1 MKFAEHL
8 AAHITPEWRK
18 QYISYEEMKAMLYA
32 AVEQAPSSEVTE
44 EEMITRYYARFDE
57 QFFRVCDKEL
67 AKINTFFSEK
77 MAEATRKYTTLKSD
91 LQASKDQHGD
101 GLRNR
106 KGFSF
111 LPKLNVPARKMQ
123 DLKLA
128 FSEFYLS
135 LILLQNYQNLNFT
148 GFRKILKKH
157 DKLMT
162 TSNGAKWRED
172 NVDCSTF
179 NTNKD
184 IDKLIQE
191 VEGTFTSELEQGD
204 RQRAMKRLRVPPL
217 GEAQSPWTTFKV
229 GLFSGAFIVLVVS
242 VILSGIFHWDNHN
255 VEVVL
260 RLFRGPLLIILFLF
274 LIGINIYGWR
284 SSGVNHVLI
293 FEIDPRNHLTEQH
306 LIEIA
311 AIFGVIWALSVLGFL
326 YAEALSIPSY
336 TVPLALLCFM
346 ILFLVNPTRT
356 FHHEARFWLLKKL
369 GRVVCAPFVFVQF
382 ADFWLGDQLN
392 TLVQVLKDFE
402 YSLCFYTQGID
413 WYTDKKVDDGVCI
426 DKTEVVRNIVACL
439 PAWWRFAQCLRR
451 YRDTKEMFPHLVNA
465 FKYATTFFV
474 VTFSCLSAVYSKQSD
489 SNDSNPFFYMRVV
502 SMLFSSCF
510 VFWWDMVMD
519 WGMFD
524 KNSGEYKFLREEL
537 VYSSPYYYY
546 FGIVED
552 FILRFIWTCSFTL
565 TELKLVQRKEILVSI
580 LAPLEVFRRF
590 IWNFFRL
597 ENEHINNCG
606 KFRAVRDISIIPM
619 DASDQAQIVKM
630 MDEVDGVVNR
640 KKKKAGGKQRKGI
653 ESKPLLPD
661 GGGGGGTGGGA
672 GGTGGGGV
680 GESVDEEANYLT
692 VTSVELRNWFRGITG
707 SLRNTQTANT

>member
-32 AVEQAPSSEVTE
+32 AVEQAPSPEVTE
-44 EEMITRYYARFDE
+44 ADVITRYYARFDE

-77 MAEATRKYTTLKSD
+77 MAEATRKYATLKSD
-91 LQASKDQHGD
+91 LQASKEQHGD

-106 KGFSF
+106 KGLTF

-162 TSNGAKWRED
+162 TNNGAKWRED

-184 IDKLIQE
+184 IDRLIQE

-242 VILSGIFHWDNHN
+242 VVLSGIFYWGTHS
-255 VEVVL
+255 VEKKNIQVVL
-260 RLFRGPLLIILFLF
+260 RLFRAPLLIILFLF

-336 TVPLALLCFM
+336 SVPLALLCFM
-346 ILFLVNPTRT
+346 VLFLLNPTRT

-392 TLVQVLKDFE
+392 TLAQALKDFE
-402 YSLCFYTQGID
+402 YSLCFYTQGIN
-413 WYTDKKVDDGVCI
+413 WYASEPVDDQMCVV
-426 DKTEVVRNIVACL
+426 KTKAVRNVVACL

-451 YRDTKEMFPHLVNA
+451 YRDTREMFPHLVNA

-474 VTFSCLSAVYSKQSD
+474 ITFTVLTDLYREQYQD
-489 SNDSNPFFYMRVV
+489 SIDNPFFYMLVG

-519 WGMFD
+519 WGLFES
-524 KNSGEYKFLREEL
+524 NSGEYKFLREEL

-552 FILRFIWTCSFTL
+552 FILRFSWTFSLTL
-565 TELKLVQRKEILVSI
+565 TELKITNATNSEIIVSV

-640 KKKKAGGKQRKGI
+640 KKKKAGGKQH
-653 ESKPLLPD
+653 
-661 GGGGGGTGGGA
+661 GGGNTLPFPA
-672 GGTGGGGV
+672 KEEEVSAVV
-680 GESVDEEANYLT
+680 GQYA
-692 VTSVELRNWFRGITG
+692 R
-707 SLRNTQTANT
+707 